1 MKKYYTIRKIEKKD
15 YKVFNGKNDKS
26 RDFVREQYLYT
37 KHISQKYFI
46 FIFFLRKI
54 PSHSLSSP
62 ISSLYS
68 QVASLSLSLVLQLAP
83 FSLPQNGGH
92 RSRNRLR

>member
-37 KHISQKYFI
+37 KHISQSILCYF
-46 FIFFLRKI
+46 FFKKN
-54 PSHSLSSP
+54 P
-62 ISSLYS
+62 
-68 QVASLSLSLVLQLAP
+68 
-83 FSLPQNGGH
+83 
-92 RSRNRLR
+92 